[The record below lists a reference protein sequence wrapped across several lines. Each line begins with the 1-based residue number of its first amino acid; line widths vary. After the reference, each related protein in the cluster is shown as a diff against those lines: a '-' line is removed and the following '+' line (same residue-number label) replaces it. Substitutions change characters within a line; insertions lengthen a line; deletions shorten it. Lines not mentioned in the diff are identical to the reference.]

1 LTKIFYNCKIKIDST
16 NVKQGEIKMPDVKKL
31 PDSELEIMMVV
42 WNAEEKVTSDYIM
55 ANLDKTWQ
63 KTTVLNFLTRLCDR
77 GFLKYHK
84 EGRLNVYEPLVNKE
98 EYLQKESK
106 SFLQKL
112 HNNSLKS
119 LVTSLYDGKNI
130 SKEDLE
136 ELKKFIEEAE

>member
-1 LTKIFYNCKIKIDST
+1 
-16 NVKQGEIKMPDVKKL
+16 MPDIKKL
-31 PDSELEIMMVV
+31 PDSELEIMMVI
-42 WNAEEKVTSDYIM
+42 WDAQEKVTSEYIM

-77 GFLKYHK
+77 GFLKCRK
-84 EGRLNVYEPLVNKE
+84 EGRLNVYESLVNKE

>member
-1 LTKIFYNCKIKIDST
+1 
-16 NVKQGEIKMPDVKKL
+16 MPNIKKL
-31 PDSELEIMMVV
+31 PDSELEIMMVI

-119 LVTSLYDGKNI
+119 LVASLYDGKNI